1 MRFKP
6 RGGHERLSE
15 AAQSPTLAEPRSAN
29 VAELESE
36 LSSLWRSV
44 AEDGT
49 ARQTVMRACALTLL
63 VYVESEDAGREVS
76 GLIGGVTPQN
86 PCRAVV
92 MVAQPEAAP
101 PGLMAWISGQC
112 HLPISGEKQLC
123 CEQVTVVA
131 RGEAVRDL
139 DNVVVPLIV
148 PGLPVVLWW
157 RAGRFAPPEY
167 FRNLVRVTN
176 RVLVD
181 SARFSAPD
189 IDLAD
194 LAAHVQRFARE
205 ATFADLNWSRMTPWR
220 ELMAQ
225 CFDGADSRG
234 HLDRL
239 SHVQIEYEQES
250 PRVGAQAGQ
259 ALLLAGWLASRLRWE
274 PERTREEQ
282 GGEARSFF
290 FKSSQGPVEVRRMA
304 RTFAGSGKGVCFSIT
319 MKAAGDPLA
328 TFTFERGPDGRKAV
342 MRREIEGHPPVAG
355 ASRLEVLDEVGL
367 VNEEMKF
374 AGRDRI
380 YEEALNM
387 VARMVAA

>member
-1 MRFKP
+1 M
-6 RGGHERLSE
+6 SE
-15 AAQSPTLAEPRSAN
+15 ASQLLTFAEPRPAN

-36 LSSLWRSV
+36 LASLWRSV
-44 AEDGT
+44 AEEGK
-49 ARQTVMRACALTLL
+49 AGQAVMRACALTLL
-63 VYVESEDAGREVS
+63 LYVESEDAGREVS
-76 GLIGGVTPQN
+76 GLLGGVTPRH

-101 PGLMAWISGQC
+101 PGLTAWISGQC

-148 PGLPVVLWW
+148 PGLPVVVWW
-157 RAGRFAPPEY
+157 RAGRFVPPEY
-167 FRNLVRVTN
+167 FGNILRLAN

-189 IDLAD
+189 VDLLA
-194 LAAHVQRFARE
+194 LAAQVQQLAGE

-220 ELMAQ
+220 ELVAQ
-225 CFDGADSRG
+225 CFDGAESRAY
-234 HLDRL
+234 LERL
-239 SHVQIEYEQES
+239 SQVQIEYEQES
-250 PRVGAQAGQ
+250 PRVSAQAGQ
-259 ALLLAGWLASRLRWE
+259 ALLLTGWLASRLKWQ
-274 PERTREEQ
+274 PERTRGEQ
-282 GGEARSFF
+282 GGEGRSFF
-290 FKSSQGPVEVRRMA
+290 FKSPQGPVEVRQIA
-304 RTFAGSGKGVCFSIT
+304 RAFAGSGKGVCFSLV
-319 MKAAGDPLA
+319 MKAAGDPAA
-328 TFTFERGPDGRKAV
+328 TFTFERGPDGRMAV
-342 MRREIEGHPPVAG
+342 LRREIEDRPPVEG